1 MIFIMIW
8 YDLDSAARGLDFWLL
23 IPNRLSLYSNE
34 TDEGNGVVPFFISQT
49 MATEE
54 KINAIK
60 QLVEG
65 LIASETEFFLVSVGI
80 RPINNISVF
89 VDGDAGITIDKCVKL
104 NRALY
109 KQIVESGL
117 YEDGS
122 FGLVVSSPGIEEPLA
137 MKRQYVKNIGRLV
150 EVELKEEKVI
160 EGKLIAADS
169 DGIVVEE
176 EKGKGKKKEVVS
188 HVLLFDVIKSTTVK
202 VVF

>member
-1 MIFIMIW
+1 
-8 YDLDSAARGLDFWLL
+8 
-23 IPNRLSLYSNE
+23 LYTNE
-34 TDEGNGVVPFFISQT
+34 TDEGNGIVPFFISQN
-49 MATEE
+49 MATEG
-54 KINAIK
+54 KIQEIK
-60 QLVEG
+60 QLVEDI
-65 LIASETEFFLVSVGI
+65 LATEPQYFLVSVGI

-89 VDGDAGITIDKCVKL
+89 IDGDAGVTIDKCVKL

-109 KQIVESGL
+109 KNIVEAGL

-137 MKRQYVKNIGRLV
+137 MNRQYTKNVGRLV
-150 EVELKEEKVI
+150 EVEMKEGKLI

-176 EKGKGKKKEVVS
+176 EKGKGKKKEVIS
-188 HVLLFDVIKSTTVK
+188 HVLLFDAIKSTTVK

>member
-1 MIFIMIW
+1 M
-8 YDLDSAARGLDFWLL
+8 AA
-23 IPNRLSLYSNE
+23 
-34 TDEGNGVVPFFISQT
+34 
-49 MATEE
+49 EE

-60 QLVEG
+60 ELVEG
-65 LIASETEFFLVSVGI
+65 LIASESEYFLVSVDI

-109 KQIVESGL
+109 KQIVETGL

-122 FGLVVSSPGIEEPLA
+122 FGLVVSSPGIEEPLT

-150 EVELKEEKVI
+150 DVDLKEGKAI

-169 DGIVVEE
+169 DEIVVEE
-176 EKGKGKKKEVVS
+176 EKGKGKKKEIVS
-188 HVLLFDVIKSTTVK
+188 HVLLFDAIKSTTVK

>member
-1 MIFIMIW
+1 
-8 YDLDSAARGLDFWLL
+8 
-23 IPNRLSLYSNE
+23 
-34 TDEGNGVVPFFISQT
+34 

-54 KINAIK
+54 KIQEIR

-65 LIASETEFFLVSVGI
+65 LIASETEYFLVSVSI
-80 RPINNISVF
+80 KPINNISVF

-109 KQIVESGL
+109 KQIVETGL

-122 FGLVVSSPGIEEPLA
+122 FGLVVSSPGIEEPLT
-137 MKRQYVKNIGRLV
+137 MKRQYVKNIGRVV
-150 EVELKEEKVI
+150 EVDLNEGKLI
-160 EGKLIAADS
+160 EGKMIAADS

-176 EKGKGKKKEVVS
+176 EKGKGKKKEIVS
-188 HVLLFDVIKSTTVK
+188 HVLLFDAIKSTIVK

>member
-8 YDLDSAARGLDFWLL
+8 HDLDSAAPGLDFWLL
-23 IPNRLSLYSNE
+23 IPNRLSLYPNE

-49 MATEE
+49 MAAEE

-60 QLVEG
+60 ELVAG
-65 LIASETEFFLVSVGI
+65 LIASETEYFLVSVDI
-80 RPINNISVF
+80 RPINNISIF
-89 VDGDAGITIDKCVKL
+89 IDGDAGITIDKCVKL

-109 KQIVESGL
+109 KQIVEKGL

-122 FGLVVSSPGIEEPLA
+122 FGLVVSSPGIEEPLT

-150 EVELKEEKVI
+150 EVELNEGKLI
-160 EGKLIAADS
+160 EGKLIAADN

-188 HVLLFDVIKSTTVK
+188 HVLLFDAIKSTTVK